1 MKKLNSLIILLLFT
15 VTSYGQFNMP
25 SFKEVVTA
33 FYSKYSFDS
42 QENFLK
48 FSWKKDGW
56 YVSQDYYNNPGNY
69 IKTVQFWSKGNNSFI
84 NINYPESNGDTSLI
98 SENIAKYLQL
108 IEWTYEEYQ
117 FNRNKYYGYPGWDWN
132 IINDSADLNS
142 GNDSLL
148 ESQGRAYSNYASGF
162 IAEQFGDLFINND
175 SDRVPLK
182 SNDKINDSRINK
194 FIRYELKSI
203 EAYKKIIKINPEYET
218 KVGNIKIKCANEY
231 MFMYTDLM
239 MANAPLQAKQ
249 FAERADY
256 PDSLLTISKTY
267 LESVPLNSIIITAGD
282 NDTYPLWYLQE
293 IKEYRQ
299 DVIVLNYNLLGLRQF
314 ISLIGEKYN
323 HRLFSTID
331 TSYLKNNFDYAVFS
345 NDNDA
350 IQDISATTF
359 LKDLNK
365 NYDPYDTT
373 ITDYKNEALRK
384 YYSKSI
390 FFTNEKSTKSNTVK
404 LNNYLLMNDY
414 MIIDML
420 NTNPTRNVFSTFYI
434 DMLDNFLEQAGN
446 LYKLDLWK
454 K

>member
-25 SFKEVVTA
+25 SFKDVVTV

-42 QENFLK
+42 QESFLK
-48 FSWKKDGW
+48 FSRKKDGW

-69 IKTVQFWSKGNNSFI
+69 FNTVQFWSKGTNSFI
-84 NINYPESNGDTSLI
+84 NINYPESNGDTSLL
-98 SENIAKYLQL
+98 SENVTKYLQL
-108 IEWTYEEYQ
+108 IDWTYEEYQ
-117 FNRNKYYGYPGWDWN
+117 FNRNKYYGYPGWDWD
-132 IINDSADLNS
+132 IMNDSADLNS

-162 IAEQFGDLFINND
+162 IVEQFGDLFINND

-182 SNDKINDSRINK
+182 SNDKISASRINK
-194 FIRYELKSI
+194 FISYELKSI
-203 EAYKKIIKINPEYET
+203 EAYKQIIKVNPEYET

-239 MANAPLQAKQ
+239 MANAPLQSKQ
-249 FAERADY
+249 FAEKADY
-256 PDSLLTISKTY
+256 PDSLLTISKIY

-282 NDTYPLWYLQE
+282 NDTYPLWYLQD
-293 IKEYRQ
+293 IKKYRQ

-323 HRLFSTID
+323 HRLFSIVD

-350 IQDISATTF
+350 IQKISATTF
-359 LKDLNK
+359 LKNLNK
-365 NYDPYDTT
+365 NYNPYDTT
-373 ITDYKNEALRK
+373 ITDYRNEALRK

-390 FFTNEKSTKSNTVK
+390 FFTNEKSTQSNTVK

-414 MIIDML
+414 MIIDIL
-420 NTNPTRNVFSTFYI
+420 NTDPSRNVFTTFYI
-434 DMLDNFLEQAGN
+434 DMLENFLEQAGS
-446 LYKLDLWK
+446 LYKVELWK